1 MIIVSVNIVIS
12 CELIDRQSNYIG
24 CLFSSSVSQAALDRS
39 RDILVTA
46 SLDDH
51 VVLGVYE

>member
-39 RDILVTA
+39 RDILV
-46 SLDDH
+46 SLF
-51 VVLGVYE
+51 GGACVYRSD